1 VDGPARY
8 RWQATLRN
16 EGTLLDVLK
25 HLSRGSSDRQHSQER
40 CLWSDRAVRDVQEA
54 REGHRAKGA
63 HCADGPEGAI
73 ANARERRRRLLD
85 PWLQLV
91 EIEIDGRIAFGLWCG
106 QEVCCLRSSNV

>member
-1 VDGPARY
+1 MDGPARY

-63 HCADGPEGAI
+63 HCADGPEGGHCQRVRATPPTPGPL
-73 ANARERRRRLLD
+73 AAA
-85 PWLQLV
+85 
-91 EIEIDGRIAFGLWCG
+91 GR
-106 QEVCCLRSSNV
+106 N